1 MASCSK
7 SYIRRRM
14 SKDINFLIFPT
25 HSTLNSKSYYLE
37 IKYIYDSF
45 LLKRLLIF
53 LKNKKTY
60 LHYKATKILK
70 V

>member
-1 MASCSK
+1 MPSCSK

-25 HSTLNSKSYYLE
+25 HSTLNSKSYCFE

-45 LLKRLLIF
+45 LLKKLLF
-53 LKNKKTY
+53 FFKKNKKPISTI
-60 LHYKATKILK
+60 KQLK
-70 V
+70 S